1 MKNCS
6 LQRRFAAILYDALLV
21 LALLFLITY
30 PFIAARGG
38 EPVETSDNI
47 VYQLTLAVV
56 LFLFFTVFWSRSG
69 RTLGMQSWGLR
80 LETPDG
86 KVPTFSAAT
95 VRFFAAMLSWLP
107 FGLGFVWQLWD
118 KDKLAWHDRLSG
130 TRLVHYPKP
139 KKNRD

>member
-6 LQRRFAAILYDALLV
+6 LQRRFGAILYDALLM
-21 LALLFLITY
+21 LAMFFLITY

-38 EPVETSDNI
+38 EAVETSDNI

-80 LETPDG
+80 LETADG
-86 KVPTFSAAT
+86 EVPTFRAAT
-95 VRFFAAMLSWLP
+95 IRFFAAMLSWLP

-130 TRLVHYPKP
+130 TRLVHYPKV
-139 KKNRD
+139 KKNL